1 MRNRKKSYNRFTRR
15 FIPVVIIAIMITL
28 FVSITSVG
36 AAEKKEKQTY
46 INYMSVQIMPGDS
59 LWSIANTYCDK
70 SDMDVK
76 AYIKELKELN
86 NLSGDTIHSGNYLIV
101 FYYTTN

>member
-1 MRNRKKSYNRFTRR
+1 MRSRINRKNAIRRR
-15 FIPVVIIAIMITL
+15 FVSVIILAVIFTL

-36 AAEKKEKQTY
+36 AAEKKEEQTY

-59 LWSIANTYCDK
+59 LWSIANTYCYDCN
-70 SDMDVK
+70 MDVK
-76 AYIKELKELN
+76 TYIKELKELN
-86 NLSGDTIHSGNYLIV
+86 NLSSDTIHSGNYLIV